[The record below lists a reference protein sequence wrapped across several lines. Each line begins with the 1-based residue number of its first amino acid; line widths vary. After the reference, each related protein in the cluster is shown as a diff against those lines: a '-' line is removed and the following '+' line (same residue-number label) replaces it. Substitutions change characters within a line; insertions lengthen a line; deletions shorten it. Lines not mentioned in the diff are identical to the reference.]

1 MTRAPGLLRSVTF
14 WSGILMMVFICWAWR
29 DSNLRPLEF
38 RVKKWHFSQ
47 AFSGVTVQRYWYYQ
61 PKIMWGTVAR
71 HFTRHPL
78 PAPFYASASGKSK
91 GDDRE
96 YHRRGELEGKSV
108 SEWVPIHFEYLPRGA
123 RLLFIPHWLILLGV
137 AGVWGGLLYER
148 HRRMR
153 RAFAIQEVPAGD
165 G

>member
-1 MTRAPGLLRSVTF
+1 MIRAPGLLRSVTF

-47 AFSGVTVQRYWYYQ
+47 AFSGVTVQRYGYYR
-61 PKIMWGTVAR
+61 PEVMWIDFAR

-78 PAPFYASASGKSK
+78 PAPLYASANGNRSGSWAEINLRT
-91 GDDRE
+91 DPV
-96 YHRRGELEGKSV
+96 GKSV
-108 SEWVPIHFEYLPRGA
+108 SEWAPIYFEYLPRGA

-148 HRRMR
+148 RRR
-153 RAFAIQEVPAGD
+153 IRKAFAPEALPV
-165 G
+165 